1 MVTLVQRPI
10 RDNTGVCC
18 LHVDELA
25 RELGIPCNWGDL
37 EKISG

>member
-1 MVTLVQRPI
+1 MVTSVGRQI

-18 LHVDELA
+18 LRVNEVA

-37 EKISG
+37 EKIPG

>member
-10 RDNTGVCC
+10 RDDTGVCC
-18 LHVDELA
+18 LQVNELA

-37 EKISG
+37 EKIPG